1 MFNVYVA
8 DQLLASYPKK
18 QEAFFQAFCA
28 IHNISFRCNEVGDYI
43 LFPPLKGIH
52 LVICPL
58 NDNNQELNQVVK
70 RLADGLKAQ
79 GALVLFSS
87 YNSFHS
93 KLMKMLKVQIFLSF
107 TNHDCPEKKGKV
119 RFFYSL
125 KQKEESLQVV
135 ASIIKYLAQQK
146 EPLEYEIPGLWDF
159 VLNFKYN
166 KLYLSDVPSV
176 LMELD
181 HVDLTGIEYLEK
193 AIIDGLL
200 DKYGKIP
207 LEDQLALLKELAGS
221 LEKEKTTAK
230 VENEKEEEIIHEDID
245 PVVVEE
251 ILCKEESLLE
261 VNEATVVKEKENI
274 KEEIELLNVVEVI
287 NESEVKDEPEV
298 KDQLQQQ
305 VTSVSATEN
314 KINKVSLPLTKT
326 TDTNRKQ
333 AVTGVTK
340 KTKKKYRG
348 NRSPFLYPP
357 EDGPVF
363 PFALCAREDLYQKLY
378 ISSNTSPHDCVKSTF
393 SQQAMPTPE
402 IPWQKPEQQGVY
414 RTIMPKTYNALLELK
429 NLADTVC
436 PQETTPEEIHKDLPA
451 CVKEMAYENWFGC
464 QTPGDRAPV

>member
-43 LFPPLKGIH
+43 LFPPLKSIH

-230 VENEKEEEIIHEDID
+230 VENEKEEEIIHEEID
-245 PVVVEE
+245 PVIVEE
-251 ILCKEESLLE
+251 IIFKEETLLE
-261 VNEATVVKEKENI
+261 VNEATVVKEETNIKEKENI
-274 KEEIELLNVVEVI
+274 NEEIELLNVVEII

-298 KDQLQQQ
+298 KDQPQQQ

-314 KINKVSLPLTKT
+314 KINKVSLPAAKINN
-326 TDTNRKQ
+326 TDRKQ
-333 AVTGVTK
+333 AVTGVI
-340 KTKKKYRG
+340 KKKYWG
-348 NRSPFLYPP
+348 KRSPFLYPP

-363 PFALCAREDLYQKLY
+363 PFAPRAREDFYQQSY
-378 ISSNTSPHDCVKSTF
+378 ISSNTTSQDCIKSTF

-402 IPWQKPEQQGVY
+402 IPWQKPQQQEVY
-414 RTIMPKTYNALLELK
+414 RAIMPKTHNALLELK

-436 PQETTPEEIHKDLPA
+436 PKETNPEEIHEDLPA
-451 CVKEMAYENWFGC
+451 S
-464 QTPGDRAPV
+464 